1 MALQTNV
8 LSRVYCGVQSY
19 PDVPRQGAVRRKWHV
34 LFKNCTKSRRIRRHL
49 ERLGSSLRAGREAV
63 ARGVTPLGK
72 GEPLPAKARLA
83 VNCFTTR

>member
-19 PDVPRQGAVRRKWHV
+19 PDVPRQDAVRRKWHV
-34 LFKNCTKSRRIRRHL
+34 LFKNCNTVL

-72 GEPLPAKARLA
+72 GEPLPAKACLA
-83 VNCFTTR
+83 FNSFTTR